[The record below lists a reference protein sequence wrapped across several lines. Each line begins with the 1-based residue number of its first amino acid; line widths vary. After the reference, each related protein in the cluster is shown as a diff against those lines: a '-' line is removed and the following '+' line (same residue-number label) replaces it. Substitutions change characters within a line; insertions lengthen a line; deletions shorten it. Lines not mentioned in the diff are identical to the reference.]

1 MQGVKMKKFLVQ
13 IWAFN
18 YHAKFEILAEASAES
33 IEKSVLDKLGEKRVK
48 WDYLGEK
55 TLDPRVKRITYEEV
69 NDDPRPIQYE
79 EVLGTRVATR
89 APLKTSMEGDFDT
102 GNVRYKARERY
113 VFGFSDPRG
122 AFGSDI

>member
-1 MQGVKMKKFLVQ
+1 MKNFLVQ
-13 IWAFN
+13 IRA
-18 YHAKFEILAEASAES
+18 YGYYAKFEVLAEDSAES
-33 IEKSVLDKLGEKRVK
+33 IEKSVLDKLGEKSVK

-89 APLKTSMEGDFDT
+89 APE
-102 GNVRYKARERY
+102 RRE
-113 VFGFSDPRG
+113 
-122 AFGSDI
+122 A

>member
-18 YHAKFEILAEASAES
+18 YHAKFEILAEDNAAS
-33 IEKSVLDKLGEKRVK
+33 IEQSVLDKLGEKSVK

-79 EVLGTRVATR
+79 EVLGTRVATG
-89 APLKTSMEGDFDT
+89 APE
-102 GNVRYKARERY
+102 RRE
-113 VFGFSDPRG
+113 
-122 AFGSDI
+122 A

>member
-18 YHAKFEILAEASAES
+18 YHAKFEILAEDSAAS
-33 IEKSVLDKLGEKRVK
+33 IEQSVLDKVGEKSVK

-69 NDDPRPIQYE
+69 NDDSRPIQYE

-89 APLKTSMEGDFDT
+89 ASEG
-102 GNVRYKARERY
+102 RE
-113 VFGFSDPRG
+113 
-122 AFGSDI
+122 A

>member
-18 YHAKFEILAEASAES
+18 YHAKFEILAEDSAAS
-33 IEKSVLDKLGEKRVK
+33 IEQSVLDKVGEKSVK

-69 NDDPRPIQYE
+69 NDDSRPIQYE

-89 APLKTSMEGDFDT
+89 APE
-102 GNVRYKARERY
+102 RRE
-113 VFGFSDPRG
+113 
-122 AFGSDI
+122 A

>member
-13 IWAFN
+13 IWAYN
-18 YHAKFEILAEASAES
+18 YHGKMEILAEDNAAS
-33 IEKSVLDKLGEKRVK
+33 IEQSVLDKLGEKSVK
-48 WDYLGEK
+48 WDYLGER

-89 APLKTSMEGDFDT
+89 APE
-102 GNVRYKARERY
+102 RRE
-113 VFGFSDPRG
+113 
-122 AFGSDI
+122 A

>member
-18 YHAKFEILAEASAES
+18 YHAKFEVLAEDSAIS
-33 IEKSVLDKLGEKRVK
+33 IEQSVLDKLGEKSVK

-69 NDDPRPIQYE
+69 NDDSRPIQYE
-79 EVLGTRVATR
+79 KVLGTRVATR
-89 APLKTSMEGDFDT
+89 APE
-102 GNVRYKARERY
+102 RRE
-113 VFGFSDPRG
+113 
-122 AFGSDI
+122 A

>member
-1 MQGVKMKKFLVQ
+1 MKKFLIQ

-18 YHAKFEILAEASAES
+18 YHAKFEILAEDTAIS

-55 TLDPRVKRITYEEV
+55 ALDPRVKRITYEEV
-69 NDDPRPIQYE
+69 NDDSRPIQYE

-89 APLKTSMEGDFDT
+89 APE
-102 GNVRYKARERY
+102 VREA
-113 VFGFSDPRG
+113 
-122 AFGSDI
+122 

>member
-18 YHAKFEILAEASAES
+18 YHAKFEVLAEDTAVS
-33 IEKSVLDKLGEKRVK
+33 IEKSVLDKLGEKSVK

-69 NDDPRPIQYE
+69 NDDSRPIQYK
-79 EVLGTRVATR
+79 EVLGARVATR
-89 APLKTSMEGDFDT
+89 APE
-102 GNVRYKARERY
+102 RRE
-113 VFGFSDPRG
+113 
-122 AFGSDI
+122 A